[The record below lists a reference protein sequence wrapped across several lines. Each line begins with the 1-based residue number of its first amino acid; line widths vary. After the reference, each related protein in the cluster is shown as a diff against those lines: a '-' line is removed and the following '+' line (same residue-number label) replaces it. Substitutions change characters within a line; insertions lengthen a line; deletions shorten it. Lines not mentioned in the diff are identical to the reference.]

1 MNNKMSYGDDYK
13 SLPLT
18 TIGNGV
24 TIQVCEDV
32 YQYTNQFVNIIF
44 VGHPNTADYVVIDAG
59 VPGGANEIIE
69 AANSLYGSKK
79 PKAIL
84 LTHGHFDHVGSI
96 IELIDHWK
104 VDVYAHPLELP
115 YLTGEERYP
124 EPDPSVEGGLLAK
137 ISALF
142 PNDPIQINEHVFP
155 LPESGDVPFLKSFQW
170 IHTPGHTPGH
180 VSFFRHD
187 DGCLVVG
194 DAFTTVRQDQLYE
207 TIVQKQEVNG
217 PPRYFTTDWNEAEQS
232 IISLQKL
239 EPLVA
244 VTGHGVPVS
253 GEELTSG
260 LTALRANFNEVYKPD
275 YGRYVE

>member
-1 MNNKMSYGDDYK
+1 MKNKMSYGDDYK
-13 SLPLT
+13 TLPLT

-32 YQYTNQFVNIIF
+32 FQYTNAFVNVFFIGHSN
-44 VGHPNTADYVVIDAG
+44 VGDYVVVDAG
-59 VPGGANEIIE
+59 VPGGAKDIIE
-69 AANSLYGSKK
+69 AAQSIYGTKK

-96 IELIDHWK
+96 IELIDYWQ
-104 VDVYAHPLELP
+104 VQVYAHPLELP
-115 YLTGEERYP
+115 YLTGKERYP

-137 ISALF
+137 ISSLF
-142 PNDPIQINEHVFP
+142 PNEPIQIIEHVSA
-155 LPESGDVPFLKSFQW
+155 LPEGEVPFLESFQW

-180 VSFFRHD
+180 VSFFREHD
-187 DGCLVVG
+187 RCLLVG

-217 PPRYFTTDWNEAEQS
+217 PPRYFTTDWNEAEKS
-232 IISLQKL
+232 IVNLQKL

-260 LTALRANFNEVYKPD
+260 LIALIANFKEVYKPD